1 MEPRSYESLLI
12 VVGVVAVLLLIII
25 QVVHP
30 LVLFPGRGYSIQDY
44 YQVPAK
50 PSVSPPPKLAYKI
63 LGLAKALQS
72 GERINISLLR
82 SLLRIYLE
90 TNTTPLIIGSEVV
103 FIFYDEMVEELDGK
117 YYPSPT
123 YLYGSWQTSRNG
135 LPEEMISVGEGFW
148 ILYKVFPRNAL
159 FQYCY
164 EYKGGITN
172 DPYNPLEIIVRNY
185 MGAVVKESLLV
196 MPGHILPSWFY
207 VPGRVQRG
215 TLYYY
220 YLKDDTG
227 RVHRVTLYKPPSNM
241 KPDRIIYFING
252 DKYLYSVEANR
263 ILDYLITMEIIPPA
277 YAVFIHPSTTTLEGN
292 PILMEKFLTSRIIP
306 YIESKLG
313 LENPER
319 IIAGA
324 GTSGAAA
331 LITMLKHPYMYKTVI
346 LQAPILNYYEEN
358 ITRLIKQNPTLQ
370 GTTIYITLS
379 KYDYKK
385 INNTTITI
393 ADKLEA
399 LGAKMIIKNI
409 PIGPGTALYRE
420 TLGYILTILL
430 VEKP

>member
-1 MEPRSYESLLI
+1 
-12 VVGVVAVLLLIII
+12 
-25 QVVHP
+25 
-30 LVLFPGRGYSIQDY
+30 
-44 YQVPAK
+44 
-50 PSVSPPPKLAYKI
+50 
-63 LGLAKALQS
+63 
-72 GERINISLLR
+72 
-82 SLLRIYLE
+82 
-90 TNTTPLIIGSEVV
+90 
-103 FIFYDEMVEELDGK
+103 
-117 YYPSPT
+117 
-123 YLYGSWQTSRNG
+123 
-135 LPEEMISVGEGFW
+135 
-148 ILYKVFPRNAL
+148 
-159 FQYCY
+159 
-164 EYKGGITN
+164 
-172 DPYNPLEIIVRNY
+172 
-185 MGAVVKESLLV
+185 
-196 MPGHILPSWFY
+196 
-207 VPGRVQRG
+207 
-215 TLYYY
+215 
-220 YLKDDTG
+220 
-227 RVHRVTLYKPPSNM
+227 M